1 LKVCGLDVVPF
12 HPSRFQC
19 VFQKT
24 ALKQNR
30 PFPQE
35 ISRATRTFAAATN
48 GRRVKKILIIR
59 FSSIGD
65 IVLTTPV
72 IRCVKQ
78 QVPGAEV
85 HFCTKAAFR
94 NIIASNPYVDKV
106 FCLENSLKDLLAQLK
121 AENYDLVLDLH
132 HNLRTRIMKARL
144 GRPHRS
150 FNKLNYQ
157 KWLLVKFKINQMPK
171 VHIVDRY
178 LATAASLGVQNDGQG
193 LDYFIPEKDEVDL
206 NTLPVTHQNG
216 YYAIA
221 IGAQHYTKRL
231 PIDRLIELCEKIN
244 GPIVLLG
251 GKEDVPVAKM
261 IEVYFTTQPYL
272 SLPSAEP
279 KNTIIYNAA
288 GKYNLNGSASLVRQA
303 RAVFSHDTGLMHI
316 AAAFKKKIYSIW
328 GNTVPEF
335 GMYPYTQD
343 FEVLEV
349 KNLYCRPCS
358 KIGYA
363 KCPQGHFRCMREIQF
378 NFELPEVSPAG

>member
-1 LKVCGLDVVPF
+1 M
-12 HPSRFQC
+12 
-19 VFQKT
+19 
-24 ALKQNR
+24 
-30 PFPQE
+30 
-35 ISRATRTFAAATN
+35 
-48 GRRVKKILIIR
+48 
-59 FSSIGD
+59 
-65 IVLTTPV
+65 LTTPV

-78 QVPGAEV
+78 QVPGVEV

-106 FCLENSLKDLLAQLK
+106 FCLEKSLSDLLQQLK

-132 HNLRTRIMKARL
+132 HNLRTRILKTRL
-144 GRPHRS
+144 GQPSRS
-150 FNKLNYQ
+150 FNKLNYR
-157 KWLLVKFKINQMPK
+157 KWLLVKLKIHRLPN

-178 LATAASLGVQNDGQG
+178 LETAAPLGVMNDGQG

-206 NTLPVTHQNG
+206 TTLPQAHQNG

-231 PIDRLIELCEKIN
+231 PIDRLIELCEKIR
-244 GPIVLLG
+244 GPIILLG
-251 GKEDVPVAKM
+251 GKEDVEVGNM
-261 IEVYFTTQPYL
+261 IQMYFQTEPFLSQQTTNSPQKP
-272 SLPSAEP
+272 
-279 KNTIIYNAA
+279 TVYNAC

-303 RAVFSHDTGLMHI
+303 IAVFSHDTGLMHI

-328 GNTVPEF
+328 GNTVPAF

-358 KIGYA
+358 KIGYS
-363 KCPQGHFRCMREIQF
+363 KCPEKHFRCMREIK
-378 NFELPEVSPAG
+378 FEFTLPVVGQE

>member
-1 LKVCGLDVVPF
+1 M
-12 HPSRFQC
+12 
-19 VFQKT
+19 
-24 ALKQNR
+24 
-30 PFPQE
+30 
-35 ISRATRTFAAATN
+35 
-48 GRRVKKILIIR
+48 KKILIIR

-72 IRCVKQ
+72 IRCVKE

-106 FCLENSLKDLLAQLK
+106 FCLEDSLKELVTQLK

-132 HNLRTRIMKARL
+132 HNLRTRLIKVQL

-150 FNKLNYQ
+150 FNKLNYR
-157 KWLLVKFKINQMPK
+157 KWLLVKFKINRMPD

-178 LATAASLGVQNDGQG
+178 LATAESLGVKNDGQG
-193 LDYFIPEKDEVDL
+193 LDYFIPEKDEVNV
-206 NTLPVTHQNG
+206 NTLPEPHQKG

-231 PIDRLIELCEKIN
+231 PVDRLIELCQKIN

-251 GKEDVPVAKM
+251 GKEDAPVAHL
-261 IEVYFTTQPYL
+261 IETYFTSEPYF
-272 SLPSAEP
+272 SKTSPYP
-279 KNTIIYNAA
+279 DNQTRIYNAC
-288 GKYNLNGSASLVRQA
+288 GQYNLNGSASLVRQA
-303 RAVFSHDTGLMHI
+303 QAVFSHDTGLMHI
-316 AAAFKKKIYSIW
+316 AAAFQKKIYSIW

-335 GMYPYTQD
+335 GMYPYTAD
-343 FEVLEV
+343 YEVMEV

-358 KIGYA
+358 KIGYS
-363 KCPQGHFRCMREIQF
+363 KCPQRHFRCMREIQF
-378 NFELPEVSPAG
+378 DFQLPVVAPQK

>member
-1 LKVCGLDVVPF
+1 M
-12 HPSRFQC
+12 
-19 VFQKT
+19 
-24 ALKQNR
+24 
-30 PFPQE
+30 
-35 ISRATRTFAAATN
+35 
-48 GRRVKKILIIR
+48 KKILIIR

-72 IRCVKQ
+72 IRCVKE

-94 NIIASNPYVDKV
+94 NIVASNPYVDKV
-106 FCLENSLKDLLAQLK
+106 FCLDKSLKDLLQQLK

-132 HNLRTRIMKARL
+132 NNLRTRILKTRL
-144 GRPHRS
+144 GKPSRS
-150 FNKLNYQ
+150 FNKLNYR
-157 KWLLVKFKINQMPK
+157 KWLLVKFKINRMPD

-178 LATAASLGVQNDGQG
+178 LETASPLGVINDGKG

-206 NTLPVTHQNG
+206 KTLPETHQNG

-231 PIDRLIELCEKIN
+231 PVDRLIELCEKIN
-244 GPIVLLG
+244 GPIILLG
-251 GKEDVPVAKM
+251 GKEDAEVGKM
-261 IEVYFTTQPYL
+261 IEMYFTSEPYKGQI
-272 SLPSAEP
+272 SSNPASP
-279 KNTIIYNAA
+279 RTIIYNAC

-316 AAAFKKKIYSIW
+316 AAAFQKKIYSIW
-328 GNTVPEF
+328 GNTVPAF

-343 FEVLEV
+343 YEVMEV

-358 KIGYA
+358 KIGYS
-363 KCPQGHFRCMREIQF
+363 KCPERHFRCMREI
-378 NFELPEVSPAG
+378 NFDFQLPVLEVR